1 MNPNG
6 INILTYRR
14 QYLLTPEEIVC
25 PFKNKCLKIDT
36 RYFLYVH
43 PDLVVSEFCS
53 AEKRLILLGDLFDYE
68 DPGKGNEAILRDLVS
83 LGYEALL
90 ERSGHFAGR
99 FVLILIEKDR
109 FIIVHDATAAR
120 KVFFASRNGRIWF
133 SSQQHLLAKV
143 MGLSSSK
150 NPSKMD
156 YYRSYDFV
164 ELNNSDLGNTTF
176 YDEITQLMSNH
187 YFDVTRN
194 ITVRY
199 WPLKLIQ
206 KRSFEEVAEKCSLIL
221 EGHMKS
227 IKKRYDIMLPVTG
240 GSDSRLLMSASRS
253 FHDEVYYYINQV
265 NHNSSEIRDIRTSR
279 KLFKHLGMDFN
290 VLPIQD
296 EVDLQFKKIYYENNP
311 LASEFFL
318 PHIYN
323 YYLNYQNKVN
333 LPGNIASAPWGV
345 YHMNQKSVSINEILA
360 YYQVDRYEHANSY
373 YHQWMQ
379 NASVLCD
386 ECKLNVINLFYWEER
401 INNWGNQISIDKD
414 IAQEDINPLNSRILN
429 ELFLSLP
436 LRYNNEPD
444 KRLHRKIIMNL
455 WPELM
460 KFPFNPSGKT
470 MAMMLL
476 AQLGLFTP
484 VARTLYKASK
494 II

>member
-1 MNPNG
+1 MKQNG

-25 PFKNKCLKIDT
+25 PFKNKCLKIDK
-36 RYFLYVH
+36 RYFLYAH
-43 PDLVVSEFCS
+43 SDLVVNEFKTR
-53 AEKRLILLGDLFDYE
+53 EKQLILLGDMFDYE
-68 DPGKGNEAILRDLVS
+68 DPEKGNDEILRDLGS
-83 LGYEALL
+83 LGFEALL
-90 ERSGHFAGR
+90 EKSGHFAGR

-109 FIIVHDATAAR
+109 FIILHDATAAR
-120 KVFFASRNGRIWF
+120 KVFFSERNGKVWF
-133 SSQQHLLAKV
+133 SSHQHLLAKV
-143 MGLSSSK
+143 MGLSSTK
-150 NPSKMD
+150 NPSKLK
-156 YYRSYDFV
+156 YYGSPEFI

-187 YFDVTRN
+187 YYDLIKN

-199 WPLKLIQ
+199 WPLKPIQ
-206 KRSFEEVAEKCSLIL
+206 KLTFEEVAEKCTSIL

-227 IKKRYDIMLPVTG
+227 INKRYDIMLPVTG

-253 FHDEVYYYINQV
+253 FHEDVYYYINQV
-265 NHNSSEIRDIRTSR
+265 VNTKAESRDIKTSG
-279 KLFKHLGMDFN
+279 KLFMHLGLDFN
-290 VLPIQD
+290 VLPVQN
-296 EVDLQFKKIYYENNP
+296 EVDPQFKEIYYENNP

-323 YYLNYQNKVN
+323 YYSNYQDKVN

-345 YHMNQKSVSINEILA
+345 YQMNKKSVSIDEILS
-360 YYQVDRYEHANSY
+360 YYQVDRYEHARSY

-379 NASVLCD
+379 DANVLCKKN
-386 ECKLNVINLFYWEER
+386 KLNVINLFYWEER
-401 INNWGNQISIDKD
+401 INNWGNQIALDKD

-436 LRYNNEPD
+436 LKYNNEPD
-444 KRLHRKIIMNL
+444 KKLHRKIIMNL

-460 KFPFNPSGKT
+460 KLPFNPSGKT
-470 MAMMLL
+470 MAMSLL
-476 AQLGLFTP
+476 AHVGLFTP
-484 VARTLYKASK
+484 IARTMYKASK